1 MQFAQMPS
9 RQMQPSH
16 ADPLLGLSAAGVAAA
31 AAALGSRLPA
41 SPVAASMHHSSSL
54 QQSVSI
60 PQLVAEAPLQQTFS
74 HATLEELRSA
84 SQKFAV
90 ERDWEKFHAPRN
102 LLLALVRNAYCLM
115 PLWCYCRHCLQY
127 PGPALACCPY
137 NVMAVTVCSALISI
151 GLSS

>member
-1 MQFAQMPS
+1 MQSGQMQFAQMPA
-9 RQMQPSH
+9 RQMQPGH
-16 ADPLLGLSAAGVAAA
+16 ADPLLGLSAAGVAAAA

-54 QQSVSI
+54 QQSGSI

-115 PLWCYCRHCLQY
+115 PPMVLL
-127 PGPALACCPY
+127 PSLS
-137 NVMAVTVCSALISI
+137 AVPRTSI
-151 GLSS
+151 GFVAPMML